1 MKIDLGYT
9 TIEIP
14 ENSKD
19 GKWKD
24 FNELGKK
31 EGFRLPTLDEL
42 RYLYSL
48 KKDLSIGSFPGNW
61 IWSSEPMKLNIY
73 SPGPKYYFKD
83 FRNGEEEWD
92 YAYMTSA
99 LLIKVYDK

>member
-1 MKIDLGYT
+1 MIIDLGH
-9 TIEIP
+9 IIVDFDP
-14 ENSKD
+14 SAKD

-31 EGFRLPTLDEL
+31 EGFRLPTLKEL
-42 RYLYSL
+42 RYFYSL
-48 KKDLSIGSFPGNW
+48 KKDLRIGSFPGNW
-61 IWSSEPMKLNIY
+61 IWSSEPMELDIY

-92 YAYMTSA
+92 YAHMTSA
-99 LLIKVYDK
+99 LLVRVYDK